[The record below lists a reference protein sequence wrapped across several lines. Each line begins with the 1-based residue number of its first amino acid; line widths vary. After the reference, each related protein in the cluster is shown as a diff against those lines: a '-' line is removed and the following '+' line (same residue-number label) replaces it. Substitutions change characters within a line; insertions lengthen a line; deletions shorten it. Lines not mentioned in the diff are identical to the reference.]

1 MHGGFRTDT
10 DQKIRN
16 KVIGSRPMPDTLCP
30 IPILRREIY
39 TPVDIALLTRRQGA
53 EDSLIAQANRG
64 FAFALFYAMMNV
76 AALSVGVVLDF
87 FRISIRHG
95 MQIPGLP
102 PDSLLNSGLRLFIL
116 TGTGADK

>member
-1 MHGGFRTDT
+1 
-10 DQKIRN
+10 
-16 KVIGSRPMPDTLCP
+16 
-30 IPILRREIY
+30 
-39 TPVDIALLTRRQGA
+39 LLTRRQGA